1 MVAPQGVVR
10 VRQQGQTLTVQVEGR
25 ATMQQSPLVRR
36 FAEHCLAHK
45 TTALH
50 MDLRHCTHMDST
62 FVGTLL
68 FLKRA
73 VAQQEQ
79 DEFALISPSPQCYRC
94 LQQMGLDE
102 LFPIMTE
109 GEPEASV
116 WTELKS
122 EADDLTALKRNVV
135 QAHQE
140 LARLTGPAGEP
151 FHALAGDLT
160 RELEAK
166 QSTHGQDKNHGGS
179 TNAPP
184 SGQD

>member
-1 MVAPQGVVR
+1 MVTSQGVVR
-10 VRQQGQTLTVQVEGR
+10 VHQQGQMLTVQIEGR
-25 ATMQQSPLVRR
+25 ATMQESPSVRR
-36 FAEHCLAHK
+36 LAEYCLAHK
-45 TTALH
+45 TTVLH
-50 MDLRHCTHMDST
+50 LDLRHCTHMDST

-73 VAQQEQ
+73 VARQEQ

-102 LFPIMTE
+102 FFPIMTE

-122 EADDLTALKRNVV
+122 EADDLTALKCNIV

-140 LARLTGPAGEP
+140 LAKLTGPAGEP
-151 FHALAGDLT
+151 FRTLAGALA
-160 RELEAK
+160 RELGVE
-166 QSTHGQDKNHGGS
+166 QPTPRQNNNH
-179 TNAPP
+179 
-184 SGQD
+184 

>member
-1 MVAPQGVVR
+1 MIMVTLQGVVR
-10 VRQQGQTLTVQVEGR
+10 VHRHGQTLTVQIEGR

-36 FAEHCLAHK
+36 FAEYCLAHK
-45 TTALH
+45 TTVLH
-50 MDLRHCTHMDST
+50 LDLRHCTSMDST
-62 FVGTLL
+62 FLGTLL

-73 VAQQEQ
+73 VARQEQ
-79 DEFALISPSPQCYRC
+79 DEFALISPSPQCCRC

-102 LFPIMTE
+102 FFHIMIE

-140 LARLTGPAGEP
+140 LARLTGPAGQP
-151 FHALAGDLT
+151 FRALAGDLT
-160 RELEAK
+160 RELEAE
-166 QSTHGQDKNHGGS
+166 QLTPRQDNKH
-179 TNAPP
+179 
-184 SGQD
+184 